1 MYATLRARAIQEG
14 DLMAQCYRQSQEAY
28 QRGDRALAKRLSE
41 EGRVHKQEMENLNTS
56 ASAWIFRGEHHDN
69 EVGNQVNLHDLY
81 AKEAIT
87 YAEKAIE
94 KAREQGISEIR
105 LIIGKGLH
113 SERNVAKIKPAL
125 EEFMKGRNIQAELD
139 PTNTG
144 VLIARLT

>member
-1 MYATLRARAIQEG
+1 
-14 DLMAQCYRQSQEAY
+14 MAQCYRQSQEAY

-56 ASAWIFRGEHHDN
+56 ASAWIFRENNLDN